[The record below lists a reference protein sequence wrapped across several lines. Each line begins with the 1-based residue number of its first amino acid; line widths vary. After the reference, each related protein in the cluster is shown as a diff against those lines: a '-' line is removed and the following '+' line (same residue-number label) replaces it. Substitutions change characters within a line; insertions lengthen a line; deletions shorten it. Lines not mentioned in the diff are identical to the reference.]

1 MTPIRIPSH
10 WSADEALTVAYFL
23 ENIVE
28 AIWLA
33 HGTRMSEE
41 LQVSFHHGSLSA
53 YPCPPDDQDPDR
65 S

>member
-1 MTPIRIPSH
+1 MSQISIPAH

-23 ENIVE
+23 ENIIE

-41 LQVSFHHGSLSA
+41 LQVSFAHGSLSA
-53 YPCPPDDQDPDR
+53 YPLPPDDQDPDL